1 MLEHILWAV
10 NVYKFAPLVITPW
23 MRQTVVHEQ
32 TADVSSCFCGP
43 GPSVRLSRSSK
54 KQFVSSTTSVRGPL
68 SRCWNTRSGPAIWRR
83 TLRTRT
89 TERQLFQQWTVPQQ
103 SMMRLVKSLTGD
115 IAYFY
120 VSNYPFLGGEAHL
133 IDDAFFD
140 RERWNSHRTFVWF
153 VITSS
158 KPINFFLLILYWFH

>member
-1 MLEHILWAV
+1 M

-23 MRQTVVHEQ
+23 DRQSYTSRPQ
-32 TADVSSCFCGP
+32 TFPRVFADQ
-43 GPSVRLSRSSK
+43 VRLSVCRGALRNSLCHRPRPSADRCPAAGIRD
-54 KQFVSSTTSVRGPL
+54 QVRP
-68 SRCWNTRSGPAIWRR
+68 SGGELR

-103 SMMRLVKSLTGD
+103 STMRLVKSLTGD

-120 VSNYPFLGGEAHL
+120 VSNYPFVGGEEHL

-140 RERWNSHRTFVWF
+140 RERCNSHRKFVWF

>member
-1 MLEHILWAV
+1 
-10 NVYKFAPLVITPW
+10 

-43 GPSVRLSRSSK
+43 GPSVCLSRSSK

-83 TLRTRT
+83 TANASYEDNRETAVSTMNGTSTIDDASGQITDRRYCIPLRI
-89 TERQLFQQWTVPQQ
+89 QL
-103 SMMRLVKSLTGD
+103 S
-115 IAYFY
+115 
-120 VSNYPFLGGEAHL
+120 FLRGEEHL